1 MIVMTDYKA
10 IIAFSVFAML
20 ALAGSVVFVAD
31 DASAA
36 DQEYTVT
43 YSYDGFVFSE
53 KTTSG
58 VLTVKDFED
67 ALTAAEPPEGYEFK
81 YWTSGSAVYAKDA
94 SATFGADT
102 TLTPVFKLN
111 STHGEITL
119 VYGDIS
125 ETYLIKQSESGFTL
139 SEPQLKD
146 FGKKIGMEFNV
157 YENEI
162 SLVDAENFELKG
174 FSKIDSE
181 PTSIKNL
188 TEIKTS
194 ASATTEFVLEVKPI
208 YKVSFINGN
217 STIFTLSSIAE
228 GLKNIPNQT
237 RPNYNFVGW
246 SDGVTTYTPAPGAS
260 VVDLSEYSFE
270 KDTTFEAVF
279 EPIYYDA
286 TFVIGDKTEVVSAK
300 YGNPIYAVPLPEGYA
315 YYALADDETKT
326 KVDFPYTVLG
336 PVTFVAV
343 PGTPA
348 EVFNV
353 TFQIEGKTDVV
364 LKSDNIS
371 AIPDTAREGYEFQG
385 WVVKGTT
392 SYVDP
397 LAYTYTADVTF
408 VAMYKVAG
416 PATDVYTVIFKIDGK
431 ADVVQKSDS
440 LTIPNTDREGYE
452 FQGWVVEGTSAYV
465 DPAVYQYVSDVTF
478 VAMYKQIGFSK
489 VTFVI
494 GEETVEVSVKNGTA
508 VPADKIPALDSAVYS
523 GWDKDVAATI
533 NADTV
538 FTAVLVVYHTVTF
551 DFGAEF
557 SALNKTV
564 KVADGALID
573 KEQIPAIPLQMGDVM
588 WSMDFEAPVT
598 SDVTAVLV
606 PVVYPEEPGFFETT
620 SGQIALVVI
629 VIVVLGAVALA
640 VAPASPMNYKLVKG
654 KLDAAKA
661 AKEAKKKP

>member
-31 DASAA
+31 DASADEVA
-36 DQEYTVT
+36 AGPYKVT
-43 YSYDGFVFSE
+43 YKDGESSIVD
-53 KTTSG
+53 KT
-58 VLTVKDFED
+58 D
-67 ALTAAEPPEGYEFK
+67 ANGAYTFKNFDAVGFTAPEGYEFK
-81 YWTSGSAVYAKDA
+81 NWKDA
-94 SATFGADT
+94 SSSTIYQAESSYNFGGDVAVVPVYELKADYSKIV
-102 TLTPVFKLN
+102 LT
-111 STHGEITL
+111 
-119 VYGDIS
+119 YGSIS
-125 ETYLIKQSESGFTL
+125 ESYLVGSESLVL
-139 SEPQLKD
+139 SEKQLTD
-146 FGKKIGMEFNV
+146 FGKKIGMEFIV
-157 YENEI
+157 TEGTI
-162 SLVDAENFELKG
+162 SLKDAENFKFNG
-174 FSKIDSE
+174 FIKDDAESKITTLSGIVGV
-181 PTSIKNL
+181 S
-188 TEIKTS
+188 TE
-194 ASATTEFVLEVKPI
+194 EVSYALDVEPI
-208 YKVSFINGN
+208 YKVTFVINGA
-217 STIFTLSSIAE
+217 STSPCLSTE
-228 GLKNIPNQT
+228 LVVPKNPSVA
-237 RPNYNFVGW
+237 NYDFVGW
-246 SDGVTTYTPAPGAS
+246 SDGTNIYKPAPGAD
-260 VVDLSEYSFE
+260 VVDLSQYQFTA
-270 KDTTFEAVF
+270 DTAFTAEF
-279 EPIYYDA
+279 EPKVYDA
-286 TFVIGDKTEVVSAK
+286 TFIIGDKTEVRSAK
-300 YGNPIYAVPLPEGYA
+300 YNYPVDAVPLPEGYA

-371 AIPDTAREGYEFQG
+371 AIPDTARDGYEFQG

-397 LAYTYTADVTF
+397 LTYTYTADVTF

-416 PATDVYTVIFKIDGK
+416 PATNVYTVIFKIDGK

-465 DPAVYQYVSDVTF
+465 DPSTYQYVSDVTF

-508 VPADKIPALDSAVYS
+508 VPADKVPALDSAVYS
-523 GWDKDVAATI
+523 GWDKDVSAI
-533 NADTV
+533 IDADTE

-551 DFGAEF
+551 DFGAGF

-564 KVADGALID
+564 EVADGALID

-588 WSMDFEAPVT
+588 WSMDFEVPVT